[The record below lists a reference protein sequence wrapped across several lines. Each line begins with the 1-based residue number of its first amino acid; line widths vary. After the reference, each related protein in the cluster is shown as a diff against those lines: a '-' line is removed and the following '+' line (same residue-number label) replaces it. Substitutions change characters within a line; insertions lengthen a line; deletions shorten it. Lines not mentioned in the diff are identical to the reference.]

1 MKYRE
6 TGSCSG
12 MMSQWSRNCQE
23 LLLFLL
29 YPKNIFQEKNLSI
42 CSAFLRVI
50 WNAHWSKKALY
61 ELTASACLCPVTHHC
76 VYFRT
81 WDLHWVNIN
90 REQNLKSLQF
100 AFASEI
106 YLYLLNLNCF
116 FSRKKKNALLAFSR
130 ILLYRRLTAIF
141 KTFYLAHQLVIF
153 LFFIVFLYCPFP

>member
-1 MKYRE
+1 
-6 TGSCSG
+6 
-12 MMSQWSRNCQE
+12 MMSQGSQSCQE

-29 YPKNIFQEKNLSI
+29 YPKNIFQGKNLSI
-42 CSAFLRVI
+42 RCAFLRVI
-50 WNAHWSKKALY
+50 WNAHWSKKAPY

-116 FSRKKKNALLAFSR
+116 FSRGKNVLLASSY
-130 ILLYRRLTAIF
+130 ILLYRKLTAIF
-141 KTFYLAHQLVIF
+141 KTFCLAHQLVIF
-153 LFFIVFLYCPFP
+153 LRY